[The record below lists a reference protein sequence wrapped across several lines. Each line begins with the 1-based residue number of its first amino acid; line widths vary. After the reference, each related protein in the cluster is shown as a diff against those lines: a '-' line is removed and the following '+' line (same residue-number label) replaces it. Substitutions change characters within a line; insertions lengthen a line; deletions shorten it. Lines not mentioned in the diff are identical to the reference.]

1 MSRERIPFVDLGA
14 GVKPLRDEI
23 LAAITRVV
31 DSAHYV
37 GGPPVAAF
45 EKDFARLCGTAHAV
59 AVKTGTD
66 ALLLG
71 LRALGVSPGDE
82 VITAPN
88 SFFASAEAI
97 ALAGATPVFA
107 DVDDRTLLI
116 DPAAVARAR
125 TPRTRAIIP
134 VHLYG
139 QCADV
144 DAIRAA
150 APGLPIIEDS
160 CQAHGATHASRRA
173 GSLGELAA
181 FSFYPTKNLGALG
194 EGGAIT
200 TNDPT
205 IAASLRALR
214 DHGQTEKHVHSV
226 VGYNARLD
234 SLQCAVLSVRLPH
247 LEAAA
252 TARRALAAAYR
263 QALAGVP
270 HLRFV
275 DEAPGNT
282 HVYHLMIVR
291 LAAGARERERV
302 RAELTAAGIDTAIHY
317 PTPIH
322 LQPAFA
328 SLGLGAGS
336 FPVTERA
343 VGEILSLPMYPELP
357 LAAVTRVAETLAK
370 TLRA

>member
-1 MSRERIPFVDLGA
+1 MSQGRIPFVDLGA
-14 GVKPLRDEI
+14 GVRPLRDE
-23 LAAITRVV
+23 LVAAITAVV

-45 EKDFARLCGTAHAV
+45 EKEFAALCGTAHAV

-66 ALLLG
+66 ALLLA
-71 LRALGVSPGDE
+71 LRALGVGPGDE

-88 SFFASAEAI
+88 SFFATGEAI

-107 DVDDRTLLI
+107 DVHDATLLL
-116 DPAAVARAR
+116 DPAAVAKAR
-125 TPRTRAIIP
+125 TPRTKAIIP

-150 APGLPIIEDS
+150 APGLPVLEDS
-160 CQAHGATHASRRA
+160 CQAHGATLRGKRA
-173 GSLGELAA
+173 GSLGEIGA

-200 TNDPT
+200 TSDAT
-205 IAASLRALR
+205 IAAKLRALR
-214 DHGQTEKHVHSV
+214 DHGQTEKHVHTV

-234 SLQCAVLSVRLPH
+234 SLQCAALSVRLRH
-247 LEAAA
+247 LEGAAE
-252 TARRALAAAYR
+252 ARRRIAASYR
-263 QALAGVP
+263 GALAGVP
-270 HLRFV
+270 DLRFV
-275 DEAPGNT
+275 DEVPGGT

-291 LAAGARERERV
+291 IGGGKRERV
-302 RAELTAAGIDTAIHY
+302 RAELAAAGIDTAIHY

-328 SLGLGAGS
+328 YLGKGAGS
-336 FPVTERA
+336 FPVAERA
-343 VGEILSLPMYPELP
+343 VGEILSLPMYPELAP
-357 LAAVTRVAETLAK
+357 AQVLRVAETLSK
-370 TLRA
+370 ILRA